1 MLPSLV
7 QTRIRFSDPS
17 LRDFEDQELK
27 DICFLSPEDHFAIE
41 LLLGAFLWLDIL
53 AHVSTRA
60 KLSSQFNHEVLLE
73 RGNIQLE
80 SLFGCKNWA
89 MLLIF
94 KVSKLDNWKRECE
107 ENRRLSVAELVRQGA
122 KIEAAL
128 NQGLAGISSQNTSQM
143 RTSSNFTPEDQC
155 SAITEVFA
163 LAALTYLHV
172 VVSGAH
178 PDLPEINDSVARAM
192 DALGALRDRKLLARV
207 VWPACVTGCM
217 VSEDKQNTF
226 RDLVAVECFAQGVLG
241 TLPQAHDIIEHC
253 WKEREAGA
261 GNCEWFSAMKSI
273 GLHLPLV

>member
-1 MLPSLV
+1 LLPSLV
-7 QTRIRFSDPS
+7 QTRVRFSDPS

-27 DICFLSPEDHFAIE
+27 DIYFLSPEDHFAIE

-94 KVSKLDNWKRECE
+94 KVSQLDNWKRECE
-107 ENRRLSVAELVRQGA
+107 ENRKLNVAELVRQGV

-178 PDLPEINDSVARAM
+178 PDQPEINDSVARAM

-217 VSEDKQNTF
+217 VSEDK
-226 RDLVAVECFAQGVLG
+226 
-241 TLPQAHDIIEHC
+241 
-253 WKEREAGA
+253 
-261 GNCEWFSAMKSI
+261 
-273 GLHLPLV
+273 